1 MRKIL
6 FVLILVSMVKS
17 LISQPSEFTW
27 TSRHNGINYISNAKD
42 QKEQGSCKIFAP
54 VAAVEAMTQIYF
66 NKGKNSLE
74 LDLSES
80 YIHSKCGPTGGCRE
94 GTASVTESLDW
105 IKSNGIVDEATLPFP
120 IYPTNFGPCCYY
132 RDTCDIQNPSLT
144 IKIPGYDTLNFS
156 SDIKLKK
163 AIMDRGPLI
172 AVMNNDFGCLYNNT
186 SCPSPC
192 IFSCSGSHVVLIVG
206 WKPGKI
212 NTQWQVKDSWACNP
226 SLYYHEF
233 NMVDYSPVFYYIK
246 PETPGTVLS
255 CTGNGCTGFTSRTI
269 CDNDGDGF
277 YNWGIGPKP
286 SSLTNAPIQMDY
298 NDANPAIISL
308 DTNYIPQSA
317 PCITILNDPVCS
329 SAVDIVLHNLPHGF
343 TCTWSVSPSN
353 YFTGP
358 TTGTDTIANVT
369 PLSTQIMKSCT
380 VTFTIHETGT
390 SWTKQYQKNF
400 IINGPNPSDLSIT
413 VEDSN
418 GGTPTQVSGIWLLC
432 PNTTYYIYL
441 NNSGNCSTNNYSWII
456 PTAWTKFYSSNNYV
470 AVNTNNQAWGT
481 VDVYAQTCCSGTN
494 SVKIKTQ
501 NFSGDYC
508 GRYLVAY
515 PNPASESFTVLFK
528 DEFDLD
534 AKDKS
539 LEIFDSNNRLKY
551 KLISFLKENT
561 IETSSW
567 REGYYYIILRYNGMA
582 FSYKIRIE
590 R

>member
-308 DTNYIPQSA
+308 DTN
-317 PCITILNDPVCS
+317 
-329 SAVDIVLHNLPHGF
+329 
-343 TCTWSVSPSN
+343 
-353 YFTGP
+353 
-358 TTGTDTIANVT
+358 
-369 PLSTQIMKSCT
+369 
-380 VTFTIHETGT
+380 
-390 SWTKQYQKNF
+390 
-400 IINGPNPSDLSIT
+400 
-413 VEDSN
+413 
-418 GGTPTQVSGIWLLC
+418 
-432 PNTTYYIYL
+432 
-441 NNSGNCSTNNYSWII
+441 
-456 PTAWTKFYSSNNYV
+456 
-470 AVNTNNQAWGT
+470 
-481 VDVYAQTCCSGTN
+481 
-494 SVKIKTQ
+494 
-501 NFSGDYC
+501 
-508 GRYLVAY
+508 
-515 PNPASESFTVLFK
+515 
-528 DEFDLD
+528 
-534 AKDKS
+534 
-539 LEIFDSNNRLKY
+539 
-551 KLISFLKENT
+551 
-561 IETSSW
+561 
-567 REGYYYIILRYNGMA
+567 
-582 FSYKIRIE
+582 
-590 R
+590 